1 MSERYITAVD
11 LGSSKIC
18 TIIALSH
25 DNGKLEIK
33 GVGIAES
40 QGIESGVVR
49 DLKRT
54 SEAIRNSLDIAEK
67 QAHRQCEN
75 VFVSI
80 SGQHI
85 TSKVATGKISIAV
98 GNQPCEVDSSHIK
111 AVINDANN
119 SIKTRSGSSGLEVVH
134 CIPQL
139 FDVDSQKG
147 ISDPTGLCGFS
158 MEVHALLLMA
168 ESSHIRNI
176 NRAFEYANIPAIT
189 IVVAAIATAEAVIS
203 DDEYRLGCIMIDIGG
218 GTSEIVVY
226 KNNCIH
232 NYLCLPFGGNIITSD
247 LEMGLRT
254 PPKSAEHLKIEY
266 GNATPSVV
274 NPESTTDIEGIGG
287 RPSQIKT
294 LLLIAQITQIRLQEI
309 LDNCY
314 KGLIAEYPN
323 MENLTAGIIITG
335 GTALVQNIEKLAEDE
350 EVFNMPARIAYP
362 NTRKCSGATS
372 RLDNPAYAGCI
383 GLLYYIANNEK
394 PTETTNVTIKNI
406 TNNANAFFKTLIN
419 KIKEL

>member
-1 MSERYITAVD
+1 MSERYITAID

-40 QGIESGVVR
+40 QGIENGIIR
-49 DLKRT
+49 DIKRT
-54 SEAIRNSLDIAEK
+54 SEAIRNSLNIAEK

-75 VFVSI
+75 VFVAI

-85 TSKVATGKISIAV
+85 TSKAATGKISIAV
-98 GNQPCEVDSSHIK
+98 GNQPCEVESSHIK

-119 SIKTRSGSSGLEVVH
+119 SIKTRSGSSGLEVIH
-134 CIPQL
+134 CIPQV

-176 NRAFEYANIPAIT
+176 HRAFQYANVQSIT
-189 IVVAAIATAEAVIS
+189 IVVGAIATAEAVVT

-218 GTSEIVVY
+218 GTSDIVVY

-232 NYLCLPFGGNIITSD
+232 NYLCVPFGGCIITSD

-254 PPKSAEHLKIEY
+254 PPKSAEHLKIEF
-266 GNATPSVV
+266 GNATPNAV
-274 NPESTTDIEGIGG
+274 NPEQTIDVEGIGG
-287 RPSQIKT
+287 RASQMKT
-294 LLLIAQITQIRLQEI
+294 LLLIAQITEIRLHEI

-314 KGLIAEYPN
+314 KEVLVEYTN
-323 MENLTAGIIITG
+323 MENLTAGLILTG
-335 GTALVQNIEKLAEDE
+335 GTALMQNIEKLAENE
-350 EVFNMPARIAYP
+350 EVFNMPTRVAYP

-372 RLDNPAYAGCI
+372 RLDNPAYACCI

-394 PTETTNVTIKNI
+394 PTETTNITIKNI